1 LRFAKTPRPHLRE
14 TAGNITRGG
23 LRPGTTMTRSRIS
36 RSGAVFTAAVLLG
49 AAANSAN
56 AQMANYQ
63 VVGDGIPQ
71 SLTGKPG
78 DAARGKALLVKR
90 EAANCLSCHSIKGLP
105 DGGLKGPSLDG
116 VGASLTAAQLRLSV
130 VDTSR
135 VSRGSAMP
143 SFHKSA
149 ALGGDSP
156 RLTAA
161 EVEDVVAYLATLRK

>member
-1 LRFAKTPRPHLRE
+1 MKTRLLLVLLAAS
-14 TAGNITRGG
+14 AG
-23 LRPGTTMTRSRIS
+23 
-36 RSGAVFTAAVLLG
+36 AAV
-49 AAANSAN
+49 AEVAP
-56 AQMANYQ
+56 YKI
-63 VVGDGIPQ
+63 VGDGIAQ

-78 DAARGKALLVKR
+78 NAASGRALLAKR
-90 EAANCLSCHSIKGLP
+90 GAANCLQCHAVKKDKELAS
-105 DGGLKGPSLDG
+105 GGDKGPALDG
-116 VGASLTAAQLRLSV
+116 VGSALTAAQLRLSV

-149 ALGGDSP
+149 ALGSDSP